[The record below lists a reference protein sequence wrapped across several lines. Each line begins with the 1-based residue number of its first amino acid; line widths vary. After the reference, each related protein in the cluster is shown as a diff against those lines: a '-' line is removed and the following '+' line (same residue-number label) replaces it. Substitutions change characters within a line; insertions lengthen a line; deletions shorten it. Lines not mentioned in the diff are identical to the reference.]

1 MSKKISKFMNIE
13 MTEAFSRD
21 STYLYADDCPNIIKK
36 VNDIHGEITDEDL
49 ANAIDVI
56 IGAFVKR
63 KAYSMVIDIDERDTE
78 YAPAKEMTL
87 EEIEKKLGY
96 KVKIVNDKQKRGT
109 KMNKMEWAER
119 EVEIACKKENPDRK
133 EGEWDYDS

>member
-1 MSKKISKFMNIE
+1 MDKIMRIE
-13 MTEAFSRD
+13 MTDAFSRD

-96 KVKIVNDKQKRGT
+96 KVKIVNDK
-109 KMNKMEWAER
+109 
-119 EVEIACKKENPDRK
+119 
-133 EGEWDYDS
+133 